1 MIGVL
6 ARPADLEAVH
16 EFFELFKTPW
26 EPAVAG
32 VRYRVLLVGA
42 GVDRGG
48 CDADLVL
55 LYGAEPRPTDRRLR
69 TRAVDG
75 QADVRWNGEI
85 LRVYGGLL
93 LFETV
98 SAIGA
103 SCNGR
108 AVDAETQWGRQTVHR
123 IGYDLFG
130 EVRRLLSDGQP
141 AAHAL
146 TPTLELHIA
155 FVRAALDRA
164 DVPFIE
170 IAPRPFGYDFT
181 CCLTHDLDFFGIRRH
196 GLDRTMAGFLYRSTI
211 GTVVDV
217 LRGRRTAREA
227 FANWRACLTLP
238 LVFAGLRRDPWHPID
253 DYAQTEP
260 PEASTFFVVPF
271 GGRPGAGPDG
281 VVHAS
286 RAVRYQASD
295 VAAEVRAAVG
305 RGSEVA
311 LHGIDAWHDPA
322 AGVRERD
329 AVSAAAGTVPAGVR
343 MHWLYSAPASPA
355 RLEAAGFSYD
365 STCGYNDAVG
375 FRAGTAQVFQPFGCR
390 RLLELPLS
398 IMDSALLFPNRMNL
412 GAPEAAR
419 QILAVVTGAVRF
431 GGVLVVNWHDR
442 SLAPER
448 QWSGLY
454 RTLLEELRTRHRVWF
469 TTAEKAVDWHR
480 WRRSIRFLRAG
491 DNVTVL
497 VGEVDAARLLPPA
510 ALTMRA
516 GSAGGRT
523 TRRQCLEAGTA
534 ISVPYPKVPQTEFPW
549 QLRAI

>member
-32 VRYRVLLVGA
+32 VRYRVLIVGA
-42 GVDRGG
+42 GIDRGR

-69 TRAVDG
+69 TRSIDG
-75 QADVRWNGEI
+75 QENVRWDGEI
-85 LRVYGGLL
+85 LPVYGGLL
-93 LFETV
+93 LFDAA
-98 SAIGA
+98 SALGA
-103 SCNGR
+103 TCNGR
-108 AVDAETQWGRQTVHR
+108 AVDVEMPSGRQTVHR

-146 TPTLELHIA
+146 VPTLELHIA
-155 FVRAALDRA
+155 FVRAILDRA

-211 GTVVDV
+211 GTAIDV
-217 LRGRRTAREA
+217 LRGRRTAGEA
-227 FANWRACLTLP
+227 LANWRACLTLP

-253 DYAQTEP
+253 DYAQTER
-260 PEASTFFVVPF
+260 PEESTFFVVPF
-271 GGRPGAGPDG
+271 SGHAGAGPDG

-305 RGSEVA
+305 QGSEIA
-311 LHGIDAWHDPA
+311 LHGIDAWRDSA
-322 AGVRERD
+322 AGVRECD

-343 MHWLYSAPASPA
+343 MHWLYAAPDSPA

-375 FRAGTAQVFQPFGCR
+375 FRAGTGQVFRPFGCR

-398 IMDSALLFPNRMNL
+398 IMDSALLFPKRMNL
-412 GAPEAAR
+412 PPSQVAR
-419 QILAVVTGAVRF
+419 LILTVITRAVRF

-448 QWSGLY
+448 QWTRIY
-454 RTLLEELRTRHRVWF
+454 RTLLTDLRTRHRVWF
-469 TTAEKAVDWHR
+469 TTAQKAVDWYR
-480 WRRSIRFLRAG
+480 WRRSIRFVRVGHDVTAFAG
-491 DNVTVL
+491 DM
-497 VGEVDAARLLPPA
+497 DPARPLPA
-510 ALTMRA
+510 AVLTIHA
-516 GSAGGRT
+516 GSAAGRD
-523 TRRQCLEAGTA
+523 TRQLRLEPGASIT
-534 ISVPYPKVPQTEFPW
+534 VPYSAAFQAASPW
-549 QLRAI
+549 QSRAI